1 MRTSLLIAC
10 FLASFQFFAQKQIV
24 LENLDAFPTA
34 EGFGKD
40 ATGGRGGVVVEVTN
54 LNDSGPGSLRHAL
67 VEIREPRIIVFKV
80 SGTINAKSNL
90 PIYSGR
96 GNVTIAGETAP
107 GGGILIKNG
116 SLSIQADNVIVRHL
130 RFRMN
135 SSGNPQ
141 DGHNM
146 DGIRVRSSN
155 QSVKIKNIIIDHC
168 SVSWALDENISVKYA
183 EKVTVQNSILGE
195 CIKGMLMQHA
205 KKVSVLNNLFAL
217 NNSRNIM
224 ANSSDNTDFAFEQI
238 NNIVYGFKWATSAS
252 EGMAFSVIG
261 NRYRLSDDFETST
274 NYPVTLTPPDSAN
287 DDNGNIKTTHAFL
300 DGNVLDE
307 NLLGVYRKELKPY
320 LFSSPKNRSSYRATD
335 ARSSKLDSKL
345 LPHIGASPWKRDDVD
360 KRLIQSYQNSSG
372 KDRNTGSFPSISSG
386 SGYGD
391 RDKDGIADDW
401 ELSHGVNSRLQV
413 KKNWNFGNYTVI
425 NNAGYSAI
433 EIYFA
438 WLSGDFGRLSGSD
451 APETPEIPNS
461 CSTGSKYQVT
471 ASDSQKGNGPCNLI
485 DENIETRW
493 SAYGDGHWASL
504 DMGSSKEINQV
515 QLAFYSGDDRTYGFE
530 IQVSNDGVSW
540 TDIYDGQQQSSGQ
553 TSQLEDFD
561 FPSQNVRYIRYV
573 GYGNSSNNWNNLLE
587 MRVGSKTDGII
598 TVPVTGVQA
607 DSDKLNLSIGQ
618 TAKLN
623 AAIEPSDA
631 THQGVAWSSRD
642 DKIATVS
649 EDGAIKALA
658 IGSTIVTLK
667 TSKGNYTDTVSVTVT
682 GSGGSNCSNGSEYQ
696 VTASDSQEGNGPCN
710 LVDKNFKT
718 RWSVNGDGQWA
729 SLDMGSFKEVNQV
742 QLAFYAGDER
752 TYDFELQVSNDG
764 VSWRDVYGRRQQSS
778 GRTEQLENFDFPS
791 QNVRY
796 VRYVGHGNSSNNWNN
811 LLEMRLVSTSETVGG
826 SGGGN
831 CSNGSEYQVTAS
843 DSQEG
848 NGPCNLVDKNFK
860 TRWSVNGDGQW
871 ASLDM
876 GSFKEVNQVQLA
888 FYAGDER
895 TYDFELQVSND
906 GVSWR
911 DVYGRRQQ
919 SSGRTEQLENFDFP
933 SQNVRYVRYVGH
945 GNSLNNWNNLL
956 EMRVGEGV
964 AATNGTALKAR
975 LPERFQISGP
985 VVALIYPNPT
995 TDAVHIGGIT
1005 GEKQITIIDFSGRIL
1020 HTCTSRLLETSCD
1033 LSEYPPGTY
1042 NIRVDGPK
1050 STKNFMVLKE

>member
-274 NYPVTLTPPDSAN
+274 NYPITLTPPDSAN

-300 DGNVLDE
+300 DGNILDE
-307 NLLGVYRKELKPY
+307 SLLGLYRKELKPY
-320 LFSSPKNRSSYRATD
+320 LFSSPKNKSSYRATD
-335 ARSSKLDSKL
+335 AGNNKLDSKL
-345 LPHIGASPWKRDDVD
+345 LPHIGASSWKRDDVD

-372 KDRNTGSFPSISSG
+372 TNKTSGSFPSISSG
-386 SGYGD
+386 TGYKD
-391 RDKDGIADDW
+391 SDKDGIDDNW
-401 ELSHGVNSRLQV
+401 ELSHSISSSLQV
-413 KKNWNFGNYTVI
+413 KKNWDFGNYTVV
-425 NNAGYSAI
+425 NNAGYNAI

-451 APETPEIPNS
+451 VTEQPQVSNS
-461 CSTGSKYQVT
+461 CSNGSQYEVT
-471 ASDSQKGNGPCNLI
+471 ASDSQEGNGPCNLV
-485 DENIETRW
+485 DDNIKTRW
-493 SAYGDGHWASL
+493 SAEGDGNWVII
-504 DMGSSKEINQV
+504 DMGSSKEVNYV
-515 QLAFYSGDDRTYGFE
+515 QIAFYGGDGRTYDFE
-530 IQVSNDGVSW
+530 LQVSNDGASW
-540 TDIYDGQQQSSGQ
+540 TDVYGKRQRSSGQ
-553 TSQLEDFD
+553 TEGLEDFE
-561 FPSQNVRYIRYV
+561 FPSQNARYVRYV

-587 MRVGSKTDGII
+587 MKVGANTGGTTTIP
-598 TVPVTGVQA
+598 TTGVQVGR
-607 DSDKLNLSIGQ
+607 DQLDLSIGQ

-623 AAIEPSDA
+623 AAVQPSDA
-631 THQGVAWSSRD
+631 THQGVTWSSRD

-649 EDGAIKALA
+649 QDGTIKALA
-658 IGSTIVTLK
+658 TGSTIVTLK
-667 TSKGNYTDTVSVTVT
+667 TSNGNHSDTISVSVG
-682 GSGGSNCSNGSEYQ
+682 GSGGGACSNGSKYQ
-696 VTASDSQEGNGPCN
+696 VTASESQEGNGPCN
-710 LVDKNFKT
+710 LVDDNIKT
-718 RWSVNGDGQWA
+718 RWSVNGDGHWA
-729 SLDMGSFKEVNQV
+729 SLDMGSSKDVNEV

-752 TYDFELQVSNDG
+752 TYDFDLQVSNDG
-764 VSWRDVYGRRQQSS
+764 VSWTDVYGKRQRSS
-778 GRTEQLENFDFPS
+778 GQTEQLENFNFSS

-811 LLEMRLVSTSETVGG
+811 LLEMKVVTNSVSVGD
-826 SGGGN
+826 SGGA
-831 CSNGSEYQVTAS
+831 CSNGSKYQVTAS

-848 NGPCNLVDKNFK
+848 NGPCNLVDENIK
-860 TRWSVNGDGQW
+860 TRWSVNGDGHW

-876 GSFKEVNQVQLA
+876 GSSKEVDQVQLA

-895 TYDFELQVSND
+895 TYDFDLQVSND

-911 DVYGRRQQ
+911 DVYGNRQR
-919 SSGRTEQLENFDFP
+919 SSGQTEQLENFNFS
-933 SQNVRYVRYVGH
+933 SQKVRYVRYVGH
-945 GNSLNNWNNLL
+945 GNSSNNWNNLL
-956 EMRVGEGV
+956 EMRVGAGA
-964 AATNGTALKAR
+964 AATSGTALKAR
-975 LPERFQISGP
+975 LPERLQMNGP
-985 VVALIYPNPT
+985 VVAALYPNPT
-995 TDAVHIGGIT
+995 ADAVHIGGIT
-1005 GEKQITIIDFSGRIL
+1005 GKKEITIIDFSGRIL

-1033 LSEYPPGTY
+1033 LSDYPTGTY
-1042 NIRVDGPK
+1042 NIRVDGPE
-1050 STKNFMVLKE
+1050 STNVFTVLKE